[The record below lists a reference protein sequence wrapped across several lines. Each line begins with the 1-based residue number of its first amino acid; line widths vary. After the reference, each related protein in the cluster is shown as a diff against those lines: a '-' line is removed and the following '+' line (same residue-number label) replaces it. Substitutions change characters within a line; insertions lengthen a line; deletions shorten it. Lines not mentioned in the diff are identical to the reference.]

1 MFVLI
6 LRNEYATD
14 SSGQDELPA
23 KNDELSEDFYK
34 SMCLKR
40 HGSCSLYHAYTFIL
54 SISL

>member
-23 KNDELSEDFYK
+23 KKDELSEDFYK

-40 HGSCSLYHAYTFIL
+40 HGSYSLYHAHTFIL
-54 SISL
+54 SIFL